1 MTNVSPA
8 DARSRFRMIG
18 AAIAEPTDAGAI
30 RTGFAE
36 LRTSDDSAA
45 DLIARADSEL
55 ITAGSQR
62 SRQARA
68 PRTGACPE
76 PRRKIS

>member
-1 MTNVSPA
+1 MTNVTPA
-8 DARSRFRMIG
+8 DARSRLRLI
-18 AAIAEPTDAGAI
+18 AAALAEPTDAGAI
-30 RTGFAE
+30 RTGFAG
-36 LRTSDDSAA
+36 LRAPDDSAA

-68 PRTGACPE
+68 PRTGACTE